1 MITAHNE
8 LDVGLPAGAQTQLSR
23 NALHKIV
30 LGAEKKA
37 SSVKDEYFLVQ
48 IIENKKKE
56 TSEGKSTSIK
66 HRLMVSDGTST
77 LIAMVTKTYDIAE
90 VSPP

>member
-1 MITAHNE
+1 M
-8 LDVGLPAGAQTQLSR
+8 
-23 NALHKIV
+23 
-30 LGAEKKA
+30 
-37 SSVKDEYFLVQ
+37 KDEYFLVQ

-90 VSPP
+90 VSPHPLFNVRLQFPKYSIIRLRGNMKVQLVNKRT